1 MKSLTIGIT
10 NLNPTWDIIL
20 NQIGPP
26 YLHIN
31 NSSFNTLNKHACIII
46 NSNSTLIKDDIF
58 KYINEG
64 GGVIIES
71 KIAKKLFKIS
81 TRNLFVKYVNTKF
94 DKIFSRVTSGIIN
107 STLIVSK
114 NSKFLKDQYGRFLVD
129 TLNIG
134 KGYVI
139 IIPSDLINCIKSIEN
154 KRKNFPTY
162 SNFFPNERVSTVS
175 KRTLREIIYI
185 SLLEIYNKKNIP
197 FLSLNSFPNAHKTIF
212 NFRVDTDFAEKKQIE
227 KLYSLCKEFNINAT
241 WFVETKSSKNW
252 INTYKSMQ
260 NQEIGLHCY
269 RHKVFNDFRKNNL
282 NLQKGF
288 SILKKNGI
296 ENLGFASPFGV
307 WNNALCDSIN
317 KFNFKYSSEFGL
329 DYDNLPFFPI
339 MNKNKFSNVLQIPIH
354 PICVGSLKNSKH
366 STEQIKKYFEN
377 LIKNHTLNN
386 LPIFIYDHPKQFE
399 EKILKW
405 LFNKINELNFP
416 SLTLV
421 DYAEWWKQR
430 LKIKWKAKI
439 KNNKIIL
446 DYENWNDSVFLKISK
461 LNMKSIIINKNNLP
475 DIKNFKWEI
484 DNPILPLNNIEQLNK
499 INRKIITNNILQF
512 YWKNK
517 L

>member
-1 MKSLTIGIT
+1 
-10 NLNPTWDIIL
+10 
-20 NQIGPP
+20 
-26 YLHIN
+26 
-31 NSSFNTLNKHACIII
+31 
-46 NSNSTLIKDDIF
+46 
-58 KYINEG
+58 
-64 GGVIIES
+64 
-71 KIAKKLFKIS
+71 
-81 TRNLFVKYVNTKF
+81 
-94 DKIFSRVTSGIIN
+94 
-107 STLIVSK
+107 
-114 NSKFLKDQYGRFLVD
+114 
-129 TLNIG
+129 
-134 KGYVI
+134 
-139 IIPSDLINCIKSIEN
+139 
-154 KRKNFPTY
+154 
-162 SNFFPNERVSTVS
+162 
-175 KRTLREIIYI
+175 
-185 SLLEIYNKKNIP
+185 
-197 FLSLNSFPNAHKTIF
+197 
-212 NFRVDTDFAEKKQIE
+212 
-227 KLYSLCKEFNINAT
+227 
-241 WFVETKSSKNW
+241 
-252 INTYKSMQ
+252 MQ

-269 RHKVFNDFRKNNL
+269 RHKVFNNFRKNNL
-282 NLQKGF
+282 NLQKGV

-307 WNNALCDSIN
+307 WNTALSDSIN
-317 KFNFKYSSEFGL
+317 KLNFKYSSEFGL

-366 STEQIKKYFEN
+366 NSEKIKKYFEN
-377 LIKNHTLNN
+377 IIKNHTSNN

-416 SLTLV
+416 SLTLQ

-446 DYENWNDSVFLKISK
+446 DYENWNESVFLKVSK
-461 LNMKSIIINKNNLP
+461 LNMKSIILNKNNLP

-484 DNPILPLNNIEQLNK
+484 DNPIQSLNNIEELNK